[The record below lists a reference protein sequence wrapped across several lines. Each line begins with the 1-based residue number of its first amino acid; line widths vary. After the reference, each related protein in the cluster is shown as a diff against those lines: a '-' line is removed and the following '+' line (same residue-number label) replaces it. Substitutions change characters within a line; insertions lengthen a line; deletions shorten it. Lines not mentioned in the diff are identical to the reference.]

1 MKKWLFR
8 ALWIPALAVAV
19 LFLVANRQP
28 VVISLDPINADA
40 PALTSFP
47 APLWAWLMVML
58 FVGLGAGALGAWLS
72 ARPGR
77 VEGRAN
83 RKLVS
88 QLRKDVTR
96 LETKLREAE
105 AKREIGRETGTET
118 KSGSVPAAEPPLL
131 ESEDA

>member
-8 ALWIPALAVAV
+8 VLWIPALILAV

-28 VVISLDPINADA
+28 VSLSLDPFNADA
-40 PALTSFP
+40 PAITSFT

-58 FVGLGAGALGAWLS
+58 FVGLGAGAFGAWLS

-77 VEGRAN
+77 VAARTN

-88 QLRKDVTR
+88 ELRKDVTR
-96 LETKLREAE
+96 LETQLRES
-105 AKREIGRETGTET
+105 ET
-118 KSGSVPAAEPPLL
+118 KPETNADARSGSVPATEPPLL
-131 ESEDA
+131 ESQDA